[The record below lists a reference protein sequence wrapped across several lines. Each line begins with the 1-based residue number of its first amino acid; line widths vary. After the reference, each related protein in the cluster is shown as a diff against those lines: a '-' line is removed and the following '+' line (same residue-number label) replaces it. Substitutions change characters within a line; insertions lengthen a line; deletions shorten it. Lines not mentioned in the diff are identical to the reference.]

1 MWLKVIIIFFIAFIC
16 SLFLT
21 PQTRRLALKFHVI
34 EKSDSRKIHKRIITC
49 LGGVGIYISFWV
61 GLICISFLLPKNLI
75 SSYLRYSVALVSGG
89 TIILI
94 LGVFDDI
101 KGTNAKSKVGWQ
113 LIAAFVTSAIFGIK
127 ITYFTIPVLGKIE
140 LGILAIPFTLMWVI
154 GLTNAINWIDG
165 LDGLAAGVSFIACI
179 ALSIVAWR
187 SGELISVFIMI
198 ALLGSILGFLKYN
211 FYPAKVFMGDGGS
224 NFLGFILANVA
235 IMGGLKSAAIL
246 SLAVPILIFAV
257 PIFDTLFSVFRRIYL
272 KKSPITSD
280 RDHLH
285 FRLLKL
291 GFTHRQSVLTI
302 YLVSL
307 ILGTCAI
314 ILSQSPTLTS
324 LSIVVLIVGFL
335 GIVAWKIGLLSVSLR
350 KKNVEI
356 TKKVGDE
363 EAKN

>member
-1 MWLKVIIIFFIAFIC
+1 MWLKVIIIFFIALIC

-21 PQTRRLALKFHVI
+21 PQTRRLALKFHII
-34 EKSDSRKIHKRIITC
+34 EKSDSRRVHKRIITC
-49 LGGVGIYISFWV
+49 LGGVAIYISLGV
-61 GLICISFLLPKNLI
+61 ALICISFLLPKNLI
-75 SSYLRYSVALVSGG
+75 SSYLRYSVGLISGG
-89 TIILI
+89 TIILV

-101 KGTNAKSKVGWQ
+101 KGTNAKTKVSWQ
-113 LIAAFVTSAIFGIK
+113 LIAAFVTSTIFGIK
-127 ITYFTIPVLGKIE
+127 ITHFSIPVLGNIE

-154 GLTNAINWIDG
+154 GITNAINWIDG
-165 LDGLAAGVSFIACI
+165 LDGLAAGVSFIAGI

-198 ALLGSILGFLKYN
+198 ALLGSILGFLRYN

-224 NFLGFILANVA
+224 NLLGFILANVA
-235 IMGGLKSAAIL
+235 IMGSLKSAAIL
-246 SLAVPILIFAV
+246 SLAVPILILGI
-257 PIFDTLFSVFRRIYL
+257 PIFDTLFSVYRRICS
-272 KKSPITSD
+272 KRSPITSD

-291 GFTHRQSVLTI
+291 GFTHRQSVLII

-307 ILGTCAI
+307 ILGACAI
-314 ILSQSPTLTS
+314 RSSQSFCLTS
-324 LSIVVLIVGFL
+324 LSIIILIVGSL
-335 GIVAWKIGLLSVSLR
+335 GVIAWRIGLLSVSFR

-356 TKKVGDE
+356 AKKVGDE